1 MSVVISDAL
10 ARDVLWWVQ
19 NNPVPYVTVGEHYER
34 CGRNQKPMMEIARDS
49 MVEELKGAID
59 KPKVCL
65 TVEEAKTVYE
75 ALNGLCATVESYERE
90 RDTSF
95 ELVDGWNQMDFLD
108 QKIEQVE
115 GRNEG

>member
-10 ARDVLWWVQ
+10 ARDLLWWVQ

-34 CGRNQKPMMEIARDS
+34 WGRNQKPMMEIARDS

-65 TVEEAKTVYE
+65 TIDEAKQVQQE
-75 ALNGLCATVESYERE
+75 
-90 RDTSF
+90 
-95 ELVDGWNQMDFLD
+95 FLD
-108 QKIEQVE
+108 IVCEIVRVLGHYGVKYAKPASLIMLEERIEQAE
-115 GRNEG
+115 GRK